1 MNKTILILGACGQI
15 GTELTLALRQKYGN
29 DSVVASD
36 IRQPEDSELLN
47 GPFEVLDAK
56 IGRASCRERV

>member
-29 DSVVASD
+29 ESVVASD
-36 IRQPEDSELLN
+36 IRRSDLAELQD
-47 GPFEVLDAK
+47 GPFEIL
-56 IGRASCRERV
+56 